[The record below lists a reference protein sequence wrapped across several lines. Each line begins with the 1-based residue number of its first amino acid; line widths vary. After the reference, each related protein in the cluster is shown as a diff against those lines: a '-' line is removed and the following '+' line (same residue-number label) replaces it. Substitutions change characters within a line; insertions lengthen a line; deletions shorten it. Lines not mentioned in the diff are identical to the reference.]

1 MKRDRPALR
10 IHERI
15 QVIHEDSDLIVID
28 KARGVITYPT
38 PDQRE
43 ESAIQLIRRYWRSQN
58 VANRN
63 IYLIH
68 RLDKETAGLM
78 VFAKTTLARKILLAQ
93 FEQHEVLRGYL
104 AVTRGVPSR
113 KRGEVKTFLG
123 RNRQGIRSVRPS
135 GKFASTQFEILK
147 VARSGQMA
155 LVRCRLQ
162 TGRTHQVRIHLAHLG
177 APVIGDPV
185 YGKEHGGKFLAL
197 YADLLGF
204 IHPRFHHP
212 IVFRASMPPPM
223 KKLLSSAGPLQ

>member
-1 MKRDRPALR
+1 MKRNRPTLR
-10 IHERI
+10 LHERI
-15 QVIHEDSDLIVID
+15 QVIHEDSDLIVIE

-43 ESAIQLIRRYWRSQN
+43 ESAIQLIRRYWRSQSA
-58 VANRN
+58 ANRN

-113 KRGEVKTFLG
+113 NRGEVKSFLA
-123 RNRQGIRSVRPS
+123 RNRRGIRSVQPS
-135 GKFASTQFEILK
+135 GKFASTQFEVLK
-147 VARSGQMA
+147 TARSGQLA
-155 LVRCRLQ
+155 LVRCKLQ

-212 IVFRASMPPPM
+212 IVFRSSMPIPM
-223 KKLLSSAGPLQ
+223 KNLLTNGRSVQ